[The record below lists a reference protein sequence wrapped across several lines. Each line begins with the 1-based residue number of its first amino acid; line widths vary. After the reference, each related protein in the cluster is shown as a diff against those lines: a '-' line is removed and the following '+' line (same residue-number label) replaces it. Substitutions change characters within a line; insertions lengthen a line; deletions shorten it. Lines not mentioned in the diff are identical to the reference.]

1 MWKLLQATVVRHV
14 QGSSAA
20 ASSVCV
26 IKQPSSTLSCDGTM
40 GWDCFLLNIISY
52 DFFNPSIRE
61 HWELM
66 SRSFG
71 NWWFFMMREL
81 LRKVAKLIEVD
92 SSCEE
97 CSMIQVA
104 KVWNGPWQGKPWKS
118 ESIWSDREAAKP
130 TWSSCQ
136 LNLMLIHSQYR

>member
-20 ASSVCV
+20 AASVCV

-52 DFFNPSIRE
+52 DSFNPSIRE

-66 SRSFG
+66 SRTSG

-92 SSCEE
+92 SSCEG
-97 CSMIQVA
+97 CAMIQVA
-104 KVWNGPWQGKPWKS
+104 KVWNGPRQGKPWKS
-118 ESIWSDREAAKP
+118 GSIWSDGEAFK
-130 TWSSCQ
+130 SQ
-136 LNLMLIHSQYR
+136 LDLSVLNHEGVFLL